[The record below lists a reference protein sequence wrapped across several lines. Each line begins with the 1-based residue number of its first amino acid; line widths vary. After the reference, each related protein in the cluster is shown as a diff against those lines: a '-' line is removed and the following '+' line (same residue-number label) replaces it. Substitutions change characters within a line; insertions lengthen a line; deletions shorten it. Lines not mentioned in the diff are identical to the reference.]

1 MIESIVKLW
10 NSTGFAHI
18 GSHLGFLL
26 MIAIGILF
34 IFLAVRR
41 HYEPLLLVP
50 IGFGMVLGNIPWSW
64 ESSSGQ
70 ILTLISDPLSPFH
83 YFYSGVENEI
93 YPPLIFLGIGAMTDF
108 SFMIANPRLVLLGAA
123 AQFGIFLTLLSAIA
137 LGFTTPQAAAI
148 GIIGGADGPTAIYV
162 TAILFS
168 DYLAPIS
175 IAAYSYMA
183 LVPIIQPPI
192 MRLFTTKQERRIKM
206 NPPRD
211 ASRLERVAFPIAGL
225 VLTCFLAPKAL
236 PLLGMLFFGN
246 LLAESGVTN
255 RLSQTAK
262 STFIDIVTILLGI
275 SVGVSANAQT
285 FLTINSLKIFAL
297 GVFAFATSTA
307 SGVLLA
313 KIMNLFSKNKINPLI
328 GAAGVSAVPM
338 SARVVN
344 TMALQEDPTNF
355 LLMHAMAPNV
365 TGVIGSAIAAGVMLA
380 FLA

>member
-1 MIESIVKLW
+1 
-10 NSTGFAHI
+10 
-18 GSHLGFLL
+18 
-26 MIAIGILF
+26 
-34 IFLAVRR
+34 
-41 HYEPLLLVP
+41 
-50 IGFGMVLGNIPWSW
+50 
-64 ESSSGQ
+64 
-70 ILTLISDPLSPFH
+70 
-83 YFYSGVENEI
+83 
-93 YPPLIFLGIGAMTDF
+93 
-108 SFMIANPRLVLLGAA
+108 
-123 AQFGIFLTLLSAIA
+123 
-137 LGFTTPQAAAI
+137 
-148 GIIGGADGPTAIYV
+148 
-162 TAILFS
+162 
-168 DYLAPIS
+168 
-175 IAAYSYMA
+175 
-183 LVPIIQPPI
+183 
-192 MRLFTTKQERRIKM
+192 M